1 MKFPYG
7 IADFKAIITE
17 GYFYCDRTDK
27 IPLLENAKSQLF
39 IRPKRFGKSL
49 ILSMLENYYDVAKT
63 DEFDTLFGHLA
74 IGRNPTEARNSYCIL
89 RWDFSCV
96 DTSGSLQDL
105 KKSLYNHLN
114 VRMEGFISYYTWKGY
129 ELPPVKVNYDDALYT
144 LQSLLNA
151 VRTTRYPVYLLIDEY
166 DNFANTLMMEQQRAG
181 GRERY
186 DTLVQEEGILRTLFK
201 TMKSAASG
209 SLIDRVFITGTSP
222 VVLSDITSGYN
233 IAEDIYIEQEFNGLC
248 GFTQSEV
255 RYVIEQIVAA
265 CGFGATKIN
274 EALVLMKAYYNGY
287 IFAQGMDEHMYNP
300 TLCLYFFKHFQ
311 KKCMYPREMLD
322 ANLATDEA
330 KLEYI
335 ASLHGGGNLIIDLS
349 QQGHEAVISRIT
361 TRFGVKEV
369 LDDRSQDYLFLTAFL
384 YYFGVLTLAGE
395 TEDLKIRLK
404 VPNLVTQSLYVE
416 RVRRMLLPEPGTR
429 DAGGVAAEKV
439 YQKGEIGL
447 LCDFVEQNYFTVFK
461 NRDYR
466 WANELTLKTAFLTL
480 LYNDIIF
487 IIDSEFEVS
496 RRSADLVMIIRPDKR
511 HGKVFDI
518 LIEFKFVS
526 LKDAGLSGVQAKAL
540 SEEELL
546 CLPGIKKAM
555 NEGEQQ
561 VVEYGKKL
569 EEKYGNLRLQKF
581 VVASLGFERV
591 CWNKVITH

>member
-7 IADFKAIITE
+7 IADFKAIISE

-74 IGRNPTEARNSYCIL
+74 IGQMPTSARNSYFIL

-105 KKSLYNHLN
+105 KQSLYNHLN
-114 VRMEGFISYYTWKGY
+114 VRMEGFISYYAWKGY
-129 ELPPVKVNYDDALYT
+129 ELPPVKINYDDALYT

-151 VRTTRYPVYLLIDEY
+151 VRTTPYPVYLLIDEY

-181 GRERY
+181 GQERY

-201 TMKSAASG
+201 TIKSAASG

-233 IAEDIYIEQEFNGLC
+233 IAEDIYFHPSLNDLC
-248 GFTQSEV
+248 GFRQDELFNV
-255 RYVIEQIVAA
+255 VEKIVEK
-265 CGFGATKIN
+265 CGFGPTKTE
-274 EALVLMKAYYNGY
+274 EALALMKAYYNGY
-287 IFAQGMDEHMYNP
+287 LFAYGTDEYMYNS
-300 TLCLYFFKHFQ
+300 TLCLYFLKHFQ
-311 KKCMYPREMLD
+311 EMCRYPREMLD

-335 ASLHGGGNLIIDLS
+335 AGLHGGGDLIIDLS
-349 QQGHEAVISRIT
+349 RHGHEVTVSRIT

-369 LDDRSQDYLFLTAFL
+369 LDDRSQEHLFLIAFL

-429 DAGGVAAEKV
+429 DAGGAAAEKV

-447 LCDFVEQNYFTVFK
+447 LCDFVERSYFTVFK

-480 LYNDIIF
+480 LYNDILF
-487 IIDSEFEVS
+487 ITDSELEVS
-496 RRSADLVMIIRPDKR
+496 RRFVDLVMIIRPDKR
-511 HGKVFDI
+511 HGKIFDI

-526 LKDAGLSGVQAKAL
+526 LKTAGLTGEQAKAL
-540 SEEELL
+540 SKKELH
-546 CLPGIKKAM
+546 CLPGIQKAM

-561 VVEYGKKL
+561 VIEYGKKL
-569 EEKYGNLRLQKF
+569 EEKYGNLRLRKF
-581 VVASLGFERV
+581 VVTSLGFERV
-591 CWNKVITH
+591 CWKKVITH